1 LPPRGSARGH
11 NERVQRV
18 AVVGPGG
25 AGKST
30 FATRLGRL
38 TGLPVIHLD
47 QHYWRPGWVE
57 PSRDEWRR
65 IQVGLVAGEQWIA
78 DGNYGGT
85 LDVRLERADTVIVL
99 QPARLVCVGRA
110 LRRSLRHRGEAVQ
123 APSCPE
129 RVDPAFLRWIWR
141 YPRDSRPR
149 LDAALARHRDHLTV
163 VELRSRKEAAD
174 FLLRAS

>member
-1 LPPRGSARGH
+1 M
-11 NERVQRV
+11 QRV

-30 FATRLGRL
+30 FAAELGRR

-47 QHYWRPGWVE
+47 RHFWRPGWVE
-57 PSRDEWRR
+57 PAREDWRKV
-65 IQVGLVAGEQWIA
+65 QADLVAGDRWIA

-85 LDVRLERADTVIVL
+85 FDIRFERADTVIVF
-99 QPARLVCVGRA
+99 QPPRLVCVTGA

-123 APSCPE
+123 APGCPE
-129 RVDPAFLRWIWR
+129 HLDPGFLRYLWR

-149 LDAALARHRDHLTV
+149 LDAALARNRDHLTV
-163 VELRSRKEAAD
+163 VELRSRKAAAD
-174 FLLRAS
+174 FLRRLDDADG